1 MYSPKVSNKAPVMIC
16 TYARGGMRS
25 VVEGYKS
32 DGLTDKWAF
41 RFIWS
46 HKEGSFLVKNL
57 FSIRA
62 WLSFVSLLLKRKVS
76 FVHIHSAMKGS
87 FWRKTLFSKTAHL
100 FGVPT
105 IIHLHGSEMESF
117 YYGLNSLC
125 KRLVKWSLETTQTVI
140 VLSESWRIFVQKIA
154 PEANVVVV
162 NNYVR
167 PPITVDYAPQENRFN
182 VLFLGVLGHRKGI
195 YDLIHAWAG
204 LIQVV
209 PYAKLLVGGNGEI
222 DKAQELANELGLQNS
237 IEFLGWVT
245 GEDKLKLLN
254 DSDVFVLPSYN
265 EGLPMS
271 VLEAMSW
278 RRAVITTTVGGI
290 PELIKH
296 GNDGFLIEP
305 GDRSSLLRHLQNLA
319 IKPQLRVSVGN
330 NARQKINSEFS
341 QDAVL
346 PLIEEVYNQIRR
358 AEC

>member
-1 MYSPKVSNKAPVMIC
+1 MNSSKVSNKTPVMIC

-32 DGLTDKWAF
+32 DGLTEKWNF

-46 HKEGSFLVKNL
+46 HKEGHFLVKIL
-57 FSIRA
+57 YSTKA
-62 WLSFVSLLLKRKVS
+62 WLSFLSLLLKQKVS
-76 FVHIHSAMKGS
+76 FVHIHSAMRGS

-100 FGVPT
+100 FGVST

-117 YYGLNSLC
+117 YYGLNSLS
-125 KRLVKWSLETTQTVI
+125 KRVVKWSLETSKTVI
-140 VLSESWRIFVQKIA
+140 VLSESWRIFVLKIA

-167 PPITVDYAPQENRFN
+167 PPVRVEYEPQESRFN

-204 LIQVV
+204 LIQEV

-245 GEDKLKLLN
+245 GEHKLKLIN
-254 DSDVFVLPSYN
+254 DADVFVLPSYN

-278 RRAVITTTVGGI
+278 QRAVITTSVGGI

-296 GNDGFLIEP
+296 GDDGFIIEP
-305 GDRSSLLRHLQNLA
+305 GDRSGLLQHLKKLA
-319 IKPQLRVSVGN
+319 IEPQLRVSLGN
-330 NARQKINSEFS
+330 SARKKIISKFS

-346 PLIEEVYNQIRR
+346 PLIEEVYNQTRR
-358 AEC
+358 REC